1 MIFKPLMELF
11 SLISHCLMLLLCVIG
26 PYNCWASDVTPHF
39 QSQLSQDEFFMEKA
53 LEQAK
58 LASQKGNH
66 PIGCVLVKDG
76 RLVAVGQNSVFTDGD
91 ITRHAEIDVIAK
103 ACHDLNLK
111 SLEGYTLY
119 SSCEPCPM
127 CSGAII
133 YLKVSAVVYG
143 ASQEFVAR
151 MIPGHDNL
159 GIRNMTNLLRQGPE
173 VRGPVLKE
181 ATEDYLLKI
190 ITECKRKQVVE

>member
-1 MIFKPLMELF
+1 MIFEFPDRF
-11 SLISHCLMLLLCVIG
+11 FTLIGSYLILLLCITG
-26 PYNCWASDVTPHF
+26 TCNCLASHVTPDF
-39 QSQLSQDEFFMEKA
+39 QGQLSQDEFFMEKE

-58 LASQKGNH
+58 LAHHKGNH

-76 RLVAVGQNSVFTDGD
+76 RLVVAAQNSVVTDGD
-91 ITRHAEIDVIAK
+91 ISRHAEINLLAK

-143 ASQEFVAR
+143 ASQEFVASQL
-151 MIPGHDNL
+151 PGHGTI
-159 GIRNMTNLLRQGPE
+159 GIRSIVGALGQGPE
-173 VRGPVLKE
+173 IRGPVLKQT
-181 ATEDYLLKI
+181 TEDYLLKI
-190 ITECKRKQVVE
+190 IAEYKLKKGLK

>member
-1 MIFKPLMELF
+1 MILKPMRELF
-11 SLISHCLMLLLCVIG
+11 SLESRCLMLLLSIIG
-26 PYNCWASDVTPHF
+26 SCNCFASDVAPEF
-39 QSQLSQDEFFMEKA
+39 QNKLSQDEFFMQKA
-53 LEQAK
+53 LDQAK
-58 LASQKGNH
+58 LAHEKGNH

-76 RLVAVGQNSVFTDGD
+76 RVVNVGQNSVVTDGD
-91 ITRHAEIDVIAK
+91 ITRHAEINLIAK

-133 YLKVSAVVYG
+133 YYKVSAVVYG
-143 ASQEFVAR
+143 ASQEFVASLLEGHG
-151 MIPGHDNL
+151 MI
-159 GIRNMTNLLRQGPE
+159 GIRHIASLLGHGPE

-181 ATEDYLLKI
+181 ATEDYLSTIL
-190 ITECKRKQVVE
+190 TECKRKKGLK